1 MFGHEFPVHA
11 DVESVEMSAHAD
23 RSELLDWLATADS
36 PGLVLVNHGE
46 LDASESLAA
55 AVRDRLR
62 LPTQVPSPGQ
72 RVMVPSSVRVGGA
85 RT

>member
-23 RSELLDWLATADS
+23 RSELMDWLATADS

-46 LDASESLAA
+46 LEASESLAA
-55 AVRDRLR
+55 EIWHRFR
-62 LPTQVPSPGQ
+62 LPSQVPSPGQ
-72 RVMVPSSVRVGGA
+72 RVTVPSHAVIGDT